1 MMPYRLTI
9 VFISLI
15 LAAVYAEKPAFSE
28 QNRLSSDVGLHERLG
43 DYVPQD
49 LTFTDEQGRPV
60 LLRELINKPTILVF
74 VYHSCSHTCP
84 LLLSGLSEVLSRL
97 DLSPGRDFNIVTVSF
112 DVNDTP
118 SVAASKKKE
127 YIKAAG
133 REFPER
139 SWNFLVGSEEAISK
153 LTAATG
159 FRFRKTSN
167 GFAHPVALI
176 VLSPKG
182 RITRYLYG
190 ISFLPVDLTLA
201 LTEASK
207 GLPVPTVNKLLLYCY
222 SYDPEGKRYVFNIL
236 KITAAATLLFILV
249 FVGWLTLSGRKSKAK
264 S

>member
-1 MMPYRLTI
+1 MMPYRLKI
-9 VFISLI
+9 FFIL
-15 LAAVYAEKPAFSE
+15 LTFAAVCADTPAFSE
-28 QNRLSSDVGLHERLG
+28 QQRPASEVGIDERLG
-43 DYVPQD
+43 DFIPQD
-49 LTFTDEQGRPV
+49 LFFTDEQGRAV

-84 LLLSGLSEVLSRL
+84 LLLAGLSETLSRL
-97 DLSPGRDFNIVTVSF
+97 KLSPGRDFNILTVSF
-112 DVNDTP
+112 DVTDTP
-118 SVAASKKKE
+118 AVAARKKKD

-139 SWNFLVGSEEAISK
+139 SWNFLVGNEEMISR

-176 VLSPKG
+176 MLSPKG

-190 ISFLPVDLTLA
+190 ISFLPVEVTLA
-201 LTEASK
+201 ITEASK

-222 SYDPEGKRYVFNIL
+222 SYDPEGKRYVLDIL

-249 FVGWLTLSGRKSKAK
+249 FVGWLTLSGRKNKAK